1 VTDQENK
8 PNDNANAPAKAA
20 EGGAAPAR
28 SDNRG
33 GGGGG
38 GGGDRGPRRPGGGGG
53 GGPGGGRGGGR
64 RDRGDRDGDEP
75 QFQEIVVKVNRCAK
89 VMKGG
94 RRFSFSA
101 LVVVGNRDGKV
112 GFGFG
117 KARAVPNAVEKGV
130 KDAKKSLINV
140 PRVGTTI
147 PHQVESAFEASAVRL
162 IPAAPGTGIVAGG
175 TVRAVMELAGIKDV
189 LTKSIG
195 QTNAV
200 NLVKAAFKGLEALR
214 SRSQIEALRG
224 VTLG

>member
-1 VTDQENK
+1 MTEH
-8 PNDNANAPAKAA
+8 NDNANDSTDQQPQR
-20 EGGAAPAR
+20 GGGGPQGD
-28 SDNRG
+28 SRG

-38 GGGDRGPRRPGGGGG
+38 QGRRPPRGD
-53 GGPGGGRGGGR
+53 GRGR
-64 RDRGDRDGDEP
+64 RDRDEGDEP

-130 KDAKKSLINV
+130 KDAKKNLINV

-147 PHQVESAFEASAVRL
+147 PHQVESMFEASSVRL
-162 IPAAPGTGIVAGG
+162 MPAAPGTGIVAGG
-175 TVRAVMELAGIKDV
+175 TVRAVLELAGVKDV

-195 QTNAV
+195 QTNAI

-214 SRSQIEALRG
+214 TKSQIESLRG

>member
-1 VTDQENK
+1 MTEHNDNSNDSTDQQ
-8 PNDNANAPAKAA
+8 PQR
-20 EGGAAPAR
+20 GGGGPQGD
-28 SDNRG
+28 SRG

-38 GGGDRGPRRPGGGGG
+38 QGRRPPRGD
-53 GGPGGGRGGGR
+53 GRGR
-64 RDRGDRDGDEP
+64 RDRDDGDEP

-130 KDAKKSLINV
+130 KDAKKNLINV

-147 PHQVESAFEASAVRL
+147 PHQVESAFEASSVRL
-162 IPAAPGTGIVAGG
+162 MPAAPGTGIVAGG
-175 TVRAVMELAGIKDV
+175 TVRAVLELAGVKDV

-195 QTNAV
+195 QTNAI

-214 SRSQIEALRG
+214 TKSQIESLRG

>member
-1 VTDQENK
+1 MAE
-8 PNDNANAPAKAA
+8 PNNAGNEVADHRK
-20 EGGAAPAR
+20 GAA
-28 SDNRG
+28 G
-33 GGGGG
+33 GG
-38 GGGDRGPRRPGGGGG
+38 PGGGGG
-53 GGPGGGRGGGR
+53 GGRRPPRDN
-64 RDRGDRDGDEP
+64 RDRRRDGDAGDAS
-75 QFQEIVVKVNRCAK
+75 FQEIVVKVNRCAK

-130 KDAKKSLINV
+130 KDAKKSLVNV

-147 PHQVESAFEASAVRL
+147 PHPVESSFEASTIRMM
-162 IPAAPGTGIVAGG
+162 PAAPGTGIVAGG

-189 LTKSIG
+189 LTKSFG
-195 QTNAV
+195 QTNPI
-200 NLVKAAFKGLEALR
+200 NLVKAAFKGLESLR
-214 SRSQIEALRG
+214 SRSQIESLRG

>member
-1 VTDQENK
+1 MTDI
-8 PNDNANAPAKAA
+8 NDSANETNDQQPQ
-20 EGGAAPAR
+20 
-28 SDNRG
+28 RG
-33 GGGGG
+33 GGG
-38 GGGDRGPRRPGGGGG
+38 PQGGG
-53 GGPGGGRGGGR
+53 GGPQGGGGGQGRRPPRGDGRGR
-64 RDRGDRDGDEP
+64 RDRDDGDEP

-147 PHQVESAFEASAVRL
+147 PHQVQAAFEASAVRL

-175 TVRAVMELAGIKDV
+175 TVRAVMELAGVKDV

-195 QTNAV
+195 QTNAI

-214 SRSQIEALRG
+214 SRTQIEALRG

>member
-1 VTDQENK
+1 MKKVD
-8 PNDNANAPAKAA
+8 APA
-20 EGGAAPAR
+20 P
-28 SDNRG
+28 
-33 GGGGG
+33 
-38 GGGDRGPRRPGGGGG
+38 GGGDRGGDRGGGSRGFDRRGGGG
-53 GGPGGGRGGGR
+53 RDRR
-64 RDRGDRDGDEP
+64 RDRDDGGDEP

-147 PHQVESAFEASAVRL
+147 PHQVQAAFEASSVRL

-175 TVRAVMELAGIKDV
+175 TVRAVMELAGVKDV
-189 LTKSIG
+189 LTKSVG
-195 QTNAV
+195 QTNAI

-214 SRSQIEALRG
+214 SRTQIEALRG

>member
-1 VTDQENK
+1 MSPENRS
-8 PNDNANAPAKAA
+8 
-20 EGGAAPAR
+20 EGSQRPPR
-28 SDNRG
+28 D
-33 GGGGG
+33 
-38 GGGDRGPRRPGGGGG
+38 DRRRRDDPGGG
-53 GGPGGGRGGGR
+53 
-64 RDRGDRDGDEP
+64 EAV
-75 QFQEIVVKVNRCAK
+75 FQEIVVKVNRCAK

-130 KDAKKSLINV
+130 KDAKKSLVSV

-147 PHQVESAFEASAVRL
+147 PHSIESKFEASTIRL

-175 TVRAVMELAGIKDV
+175 TVRAVMELAGVKDV
-189 LTKSIG
+189 LTKSNG
-195 QTNAV
+195 QTNAI
-200 NLVKAAFKGLEALR
+200 NLVKATFRGLQSLR
-214 SRSQIEALRG
+214 SKAQVEALRG

>member
-1 VTDQENK
+1 VTDGDDTKQEG
-8 PNDNANAPAKAA
+8 APAAQSPGTDPA
-20 EGGAAPAR
+20 PGGAPQQRAP
-28 SDNRG
+28 S
-33 GGGGG
+33 
-38 GGGDRGPRRPGGGGG
+38 GGGDRGP
-53 GGPGGGRGGGR
+53 GPGGRDDRGRGRRRGR
-64 RDRGDRDGDEP
+64 DDGDGDAV
-75 QFQEIVVKVNRCAK
+75 FQEIVVKVNRCAK

-112 GFGFG
+112 GYGFG

-130 KDAKKSLINV
+130 KDAKKSLVDV

-147 PHQVESAFEASAVRL
+147 PHQIDSAFEASRIRM

-189 LTKSIG
+189 LTKSQG
-195 QTNAV
+195 QTNAI
-200 NLVKAAFKGLEALR
+200 NLVKATFKGLQSLR
-214 SRSQIEALRG
+214 SKSQIETLRG